1 MQCSVVQ
8 LILVF
13 HLLSVVDVKIGLAA
27 VKNTVI
33 IIFKI
38 RGFLVIEG
46 KVKCNFHVSGEIVC
60 SPYLLM
66 KRREQVTSDCLMH
79 H

>member
-1 MQCSVVQ
+1 MQCSIVQ

-13 HLLSVVDVKIGLAA
+13 HLSSVVDVKIGLAT
-27 VKNTVI
+27 VKNAVI

-46 KVKCNFHVSGEIVC
+46 KVKRNFHVSGEIVC
-60 SPYLLM
+60 SPYLF
-66 KRREQVTSDCLMH
+66 S
-79 H
+79 